1 MIPVMIV
8 DDEFIV
14 RVGMRSMVDWNK
26 YGYEVVAEASNGQE
40 GLAQFRKYRPRL
52 IFCDINMP
60 DMSGLEMLEEIRKI
74 DQDVA
79 CVILTAYQE
88 FSYAQQA
95 IRLGTTEY
103 VIKATML
110 TEDIVSLLKRL
121 YSRLALE
128 EAPDAERETRRQ
140 EKEALFAALQAAC
153 AEAALPLLHRR
164 FPSASRYDLLYARMP
179 DDYADASDP
188 RSIHTVRVI
197 LRDVLREQGLNTA
210 VISQGNAYWILAADA
225 DRCSLYNAI
234 QRTLNG
240 VRSYLPAG
248 LRIGVAEE
256 LDENDLVRCGC
267 ERALYAYE
275 SHALYSEDA
284 GYIVYESAQG
294 DAAAAKEEVNRRV
307 QQINRSLLVLDLPT
321 AKQETESLFS
331 EVVTP
336 TGSLEIQHIAVVG
349 LLGALAQYLPLDEKR
364 ELTRR
369 SDLLAWFFAHIDQ
382 IGVAREGVTPS
393 RLHVE
398 NAKAYIRSH
407 YHKPISLKN
416 VAAEL
421 AISQNY
427 LSKIFYKETGR
438 HITDFI
444 ADEKITRACELLR
457 TTAEPVSVIAE
468 ELGFVDQAYFT
479 KRFKMKMGISPN
491 GYRKKHTAP

>member
-95 IRLGTTEY
+95 IRLGTPVY

-110 TEDIVSLLKRL
+110 TED
-121 YSRLALE
+121 
-128 EAPDAERETRRQ
+128 
-140 EKEALFAALQAAC
+140 
-153 AEAALPLLHRR
+153 
-164 FPSASRYDLLYARMP
+164 
-179 DDYADASDP
+179 
-188 RSIHTVRVI
+188 
-197 LRDVLREQGLNTA
+197 
-210 VISQGNAYWILAADA
+210 
-225 DRCSLYNAI
+225 
-234 QRTLNG
+234 
-240 VRSYLPAG
+240 
-248 LRIGVAEE
+248 
-256 LDENDLVRCGC
+256 
-267 ERALYAYE
+267 
-275 SHALYSEDA
+275 
-284 GYIVYESAQG
+284 IVYESAQG

-307 QQINRSLLVLDLPT
+307 QQINRSLLALDLPT

-364 ELTRR
+364 ELTRLKKLTRR

-407 YHKPISLKN
+407 YHEPISLKN

-457 TTAEPVSVIAE
+457 TTAEPVSAIAE